1 LNTTTS
7 EHEYITVANL
17 EAYHV
22 LTYDAV
28 DARYTD
34 IVVEAKIS
42 QAENFVRS
50 ITDVTTVTDG
60 TKALVI
66 EYSKYLM
73 NLQMLEDH
81 PETTKEKPT
90 LELFNQMLQLLHPR
104 EVYSPVDSIPMQG
117 IDR

>member
-1 LNTTTS
+1 MVSLYG
-7 EHEYITVANL
+7 YITVAEL

-22 LTYDAV
+22 LTYDAT

-34 IVVEAKIS
+34 AIVESKIT
-42 QAENFVRS
+42 QAEKMVRS
-50 ITDVTTVTDG
+50 ITDVTTATDG
-60 TKALVI
+60 TKALVL

-73 NLQMLEDH
+73 NLQILEDH
-81 PETTKEKPT
+81 PETSSEKPT